1 MIRTRQV
8 DQPALA
14 ATRPARLAAVVRSG
28 LTESVHHGHLLVSD
42 ASGDVLA
49 LGEVD
54 APMWPRSAVKP
65 LQAVAMLRAGLS
77 IGQDGLALAASS
89 HEGTPVH
96 LDLVRSVLAGAG
108 LTEAELQNTPD
119 LPLGQAAALAWS
131 AAGHGPSSLTQN
143 CSGKHAAM
151 LATCVRAGW
160 DTRTYRD
167 PEHPLQVTIR
177 RTLEDLTGV
186 PVNHVG
192 VDGCGAPLFSTTLR
206 GLARA
211 FSRIATAGPGTH
223 ENAVARAVAT
233 HPHLVGGPH
242 RDVSAILAAVPGL
255 VAKDGAEGVFAA
267 ALPDGSALALKVAD
281 GSGRPVRAVVADAL
295 ERLAPAELHEALRE
309 MGRTAVLGHGQ
320 PVGEVRSLL
329 PARLAAAGARSE
341 RVAHAGVMRIVAERG
356 DLTTTATD
364 VVVNAA
370 NATLLGGGGVDGALH
385 EAAGPRLLE
394 ACRRVRRTTWPDGLP
409 VGEAVAT
416 EAFDLPAR

>member
-1 MIRTRQV
+1 MT
-8 DQPALA
+8 
-14 ATRPARLAAVVRSG
+14 AAVPLAVVERSG
-28 LTESVHHGHLLVSD
+28 LVESVHLGHLLVRS

-54 APMWPRSAVKP
+54 EPMWPRSAVKP
-65 LQAVAMLRAGLS
+65 IQAVAMLRAGLR
-77 IGQDGLALAASS
+77 IGQDRLALAASS
-89 HEGTPVH
+89 HEGTALH
-96 LDLVRSVLAGAG
+96 LDLVRGVLAEAG
-108 LTEAELQNTPD
+108 LDEADLQNTPD
-119 LPLGQAAALAWS
+119 LPLGQDAAFAWR

-151 LATCVRAGW
+151 LATCVLAGW

-167 PEHPLQVTIR
+167 PEHPLQRVIR

-186 PVNHVG
+186 PVSQVG

-223 ENAVARAVAT
+223 EHTVARAVAT

-281 GSGRPVRAVVADAL
+281 GSGRPVRAVVAEAL
-295 ERLAPAELHEALRE
+295 ARLLPAEHHAPLRE
-309 MGRTAVLGHGQ
+309 MGRTVVLGHGEA
-320 PVGEVRSLL
+320 VGAVRALL
-329 PARLAAAGARSE
+329 PAPPVE
-341 RVAHAGVMRIVAERG
+341 
-356 DLTTTATD
+356 
-364 VVVNAA
+364 VV
-370 NATLLGGGGVDGALH
+370 T
-385 EAAGPRLLE
+385 R
-394 ACRRVRRTTWPDGLP
+394 
-409 VGEAVAT
+409 
-416 EAFDLPAR
+416 